1 MCQTPPLA
9 SAEAPPSTPL
19 PAGRS
24 GSAPLAAEPA
34 PPGALQVPGYDLLNQ
49 LGKGAMGVVYKARHR
64 TLKRLVALKMIRSG
78 VQAGDEEVARFRIEA
93 EAVARLQH
101 PNIVQIYEIGELDG
115 QPFFSLELVEGG
127 GLDRKLAGNPL
138 PFREAAELLE
148 VLARTVHFAH
158 QQGIIHRDL
167 KPQNVLL
174 SKEGQPKVTDFGLAK
189 QLDDDS
195 NQTRSGSIMGTPS
208 YVAPEQA
215 AGRVK
220 EVGPRAD
227 VYSLGA
233 MFYEFLTGRPPFRG
247 ETVMDTLLLVLNED
261 PVPPS
266 QLRPKVPRDL
276 ETICLKCLHKDPRK
290 RYASA
295 EDLADDLR
303 RYLNREPILARP
315 LGPYGRTWRWC
326 RRNPLAA
333 SILLAVTLG
342 GAFGL
347 WFLSRLSG
355 QLVRS
360 TALESAAQQGDM
372 LEGVNTYYSD
382 RIAGPLTAQWVYAGH
397 DYARFQRTE
406 PAIPIPAT
414 LTIELGQF
422 VSRESETGMQVR
434 VYSDYPFRTRKD
446 GGPRDD
452 FERETLVR
460 LRQNPKEPFY
470 RFEQHEDKPVLRFAK
485 ARLMKESCIHCHLTH
500 PDRNRSQPVWK
511 AGDVRGVLEIIRP
524 LEKDI
529 EHTQAELRGSFLLI
543 AGISAGLLVVSS
555 LVLLVSNRRRRQRRA

>member
-1 MCQTPPLA
+1 
-9 SAEAPPSTPL
+9 
-19 PAGRS
+19 
-24 GSAPLAAEPA
+24 
-34 PPGALQVPGYDLLNQ
+34 VPGYDLLEQ

-64 TLKRLVALKMIRSG
+64 ALKRLVALKMIRSG
-78 VQAGDEEVARFRIEA
+78 AQADDEDVARFRSEA

-101 PNIVQIYEIGELDG
+101 PNIVQIYEIGEQQG
-115 QPFFSLELVEGG
+115 QPFLSLELVEGG
-127 GLDRKLAGNPL
+127 SLDRKLAGKPL

-148 VLARTVHFAH
+148 VLARAVHFAH
-158 QQGIIHRDL
+158 QNGVVHRDL
-167 KPQNVLL
+167 KPANVLL
-174 SKEGQPKVTDFGLAK
+174 TPEGQPKITDFGLAK

-195 NQTRSGSIMGTPS
+195 NQTRSGAVMGTPS

-247 ETVMDTLLLVLNED
+247 ETVLDTLMLVRHED

-266 QLRPKVPRDL
+266 QLRRSLPRDL

-295 EDLADDLR
+295 EALADDLR
-303 RYLNREPILARP
+303 RYLNGEPIRARP
-315 LGPYGRTWRWC
+315 LGPYGRSWRWC
-326 RRNPLAA
+326 RRNPVAA

-355 QLVRS
+355 QLVQS
-360 TALESAAQQGDM
+360 TALESAAQQADM
-372 LEGVNTYYSD
+372 LKEVNAYYSAHIGAPLKA
-382 RIAGPLTAQWVYAGH
+382 RGVYEGP
-397 DYARFQRTE
+397 DYARLQKKE
-406 PAIPIPAT
+406 PAIPLPAT

-422 VSRESETGMQVR
+422 ISKESQTGMRVR
-434 VYSDYPFRTRKD
+434 LYSDYPFRTRTD
-446 GGPRDD
+446 GGPHDD
-452 FERETLVR
+452 FERHALER
-460 LRQNPKEPFY
+460 LRQNPKEPVY
-470 RFEQHEDKPVLRFAK
+470 RFEDHEGKPVLRYAT
-485 ARLMKESCIHCHLTH
+485 AWLMQASCVHCHNTH
-500 PDRNRSQPVWK
+500 PERNRNSPVWK

-524 LEKDI
+524 LAKDI
-529 EHTQAELRGSFLLI
+529 EQTRVGLRGAFVAI
-543 AGISAGLLVVSS
+543 AAICSGLLVLSS
-555 LVLLVSNRRRRQRRA
+555 LVLLLSNRRRRQRRA